1 MILDAE
7 EVVRSLRGTTALIQR
22 RPEGMREFDV
32 SQRGFLRSFSAIL
45 LTLPAFVVLAQSMAP
60 RSGVGAQ
67 AVFLADPLATVL
79 VALAQIGMFLAGA
92 LLMIPVAR
100 RLGLTDRYV
109 PFVVAANWAA
119 AVKITLYALPQLL
132 LVIDWATP
140 GLASLFTTAVALI
153 ALNLL
158 FVIARVTLQVRPVI
172 ALAIA
177 GGLLMLDAAIA
188 RALAFAVGA

>member
-1 MILDAE
+1 MLLDAD

-22 RPEGMREFDV
+22 RPEGIRDFDV

-45 LTLPAFVVLAQSMAP
+45 LTLPAFVVLAQAMAHRAGLGP
-60 RSGVGAQ
+60 QPVL
-67 AVFLADPLATVL
+67 FADPLTTVL
-79 VALAQIGMFLAGA
+79 AAFAHVGMFLASA
-92 LLMIPVAR
+92 LMMIPVAR

-119 AVKITLYALPQLL
+119 AVKLTLYALPQLL

-140 GLASLFTTAVALI
+140 GLASLFTTAVAVI

-158 FVIARVTLQVRPVI
+158 FVIARVTLQVGPFV

-177 GGLLMLDAAIA
+177 GAILLLDAAIA
-188 RALAFAVGA
+188 KALALAVGV

>member
-1 MILDAE
+1 MILDAD

-22 RPEGMREFDV
+22 RPEGIRDFDM

-45 LTLPAFVVLAQSMAP
+45 LTLPAFVVLTQSMAH
-60 RSGVGAQ
+60 RAGVDPQ
-67 AVFLADPLATVL
+67 AVPFADPLLAL
-79 VALAQIGMFLAGA
+79 PVAIAHVGMFLAAA
-92 LLMIPVAR
+92 LMMIPVAR

-119 AVKITLYALPQLL
+119 AVKLTLYALPQLL

-140 GLASLFTTAVALI
+140 GLASLFTTAFAII

-158 FVIARVTLQVRPVI
+158 FVIARVTLQVGPWL
-172 ALAIA
+172 ALCIA
-177 GGLLMLDAAIA
+177 GGLMILDAAIA
-188 RALAFAVGA
+188 KALALAVGA

>member
-1 MILDAE
+1 MLLDAN
-7 EVVRSLRGTTALIQR
+7 EVARSLRGTTALIQR
-22 RPEGMREFDV
+22 RPEGIREFDI
-32 SQRGFLRSFSAIL
+32 SLHGFLRSFSAIL
-45 LTLPAFVVLAQSMAP
+45 LTLPAFVVLT
-60 RSGVGAQ
+60 Q
-67 AVFLADPLATVL
+67 AMGHRTGADPHPVLLSDPAVTVMA
-79 VALAQIGMFLAGA
+79 ALAHVGMFLAAA
-92 LLMIPVAR
+92 LTMIPVAR

-140 GLASLFTTAVALI
+140 GLASLFTTAVAVV

-158 FVIARVTLQVRPVI
+158 FVIARVTLQVGPWL
-172 ALAIA
+172 ALGIA

-188 RALAFAVGA
+188 KALAMAVGV